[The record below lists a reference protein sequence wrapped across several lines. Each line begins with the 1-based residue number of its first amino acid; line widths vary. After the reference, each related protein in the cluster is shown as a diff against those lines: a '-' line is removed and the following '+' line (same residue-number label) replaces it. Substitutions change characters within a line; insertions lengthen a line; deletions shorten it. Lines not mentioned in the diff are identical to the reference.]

1 MHVNEARPLPLSLPG
16 GQLAEQQQR
25 NERKVKP
32 DVVTRDT
39 NCSFM
44 YRFKRQT
51 TTSTTTTITDY
62 HWLLQQHQQ

>member
-16 GQLAEQQQR
+16 GQLAEQQQH
-25 NERKVKP
+25 ERKVKP
-32 DVVTRDT
+32 DVVTKDT

-51 TTSTTTTITDY
+51 TTSTTITDY